1 MLDSEKI
8 ALAARIHVMLR
19 RVTGRVTDT
28 EWMASNAEYAHEIVR
43 FMRASAREKNAD
55 ELLDWAAKL
64 ESALGLAEPME
75 NPRTSVQDPEPVSK
89 PAKDTARY
97 LRGIR

>member
-1 MLDSEKI
+1 MLDSEKV

-28 EWMASNAEYAHEIVR
+28 EWMAANADYAREIVR
-43 FMRASAREKNAD
+43 FMRVSASEKNAA
-55 ELLDWAAKL
+55 ELAEWASRL
-64 ESALGLAEPME
+64 EAALGLTQPVAHKREDSGAD
-75 NPRTSVQDPEPVSK
+75 TGAAPEVP
-89 PAKDTARY
+89 RY